1 MRIEPTA
8 WGPAA
13 DSPTFLPPDALTIEK
28 TQPRRSRSAPTS
40 DSILTSAP
48 KAKAA
53 TKQPTISRN
62 PSQSTVKP
70 LPAAPVVQTPAPV
83 AGAPVAP
90 PFVQFEGGASFDPHA
105 LPLPPEL
112 APPVYDW
119 LRRLALQA
127 DLAGAD
133 RLLREAFADLS
144 SALSVLIIYSGPDGL
159 HSLGANDELP
169 KDTQPIVAVARSRRA
184 LVATHVAYL
193 PIATVSETIAVV
205 QLQRNPRQ
213 PAFNMIDQVTMA
225 ALARES
231 AAIMHHL
238 VVQHLQRRTEAEAD
252 KKSLYRPEALENHR
266 KRGQEGVVTELSPG
280 WVRRTYHVLVAA
292 IIIGL
297 AFATY
302 VEVPTYSTG
311 TGVVIFNGTPVTSP
325 SPGTVDKVFV
335 MSGQQVHKGD
345 LLVRLKAD
353 KEEADLRQAS
363 TELESAL
370 DQYLFDPAD
379 ETIRKSLIT
388 AQSQAKRAEDALAQR
403 TVRAPQDGTVSD
415 VRIRSGISLEFGAPI
430 LTIVAP
436 GTEPEMWAFLPGSDR
451 PRLHAGQNL
460 QIDLLG
466 YEKTREQAKI
476 YNVGRD
482 VIGAA
487 EVRRML
493 GAELADSLKLPTDG
507 GSFVVVKAS
516 LPKRTFRAKGQTYN
530 FHQGMPAKTEVRVES
545 KRFIVTLLPSLEK
558 YLP

>member
-1 MRIEPTA
+1 MRIEPKA

-13 DSPTFLPPDALTIEK
+13 DSPTFLPPDALTVEK
-28 TQPRRSRSAPTS
+28 TQPRPSRSAPKS
-40 DSILTSAP
+40 DSIITSAP

-53 TKQPTISRN
+53 KQPTVSRN

-70 LPAAPVVQTPAPV
+70 LPAPPVVEAPAPV
-83 AGAPVAP
+83 AAAPVAP

-133 RLLREAFADLS
+133 RLLREAFAELS

-213 PAFNMIDQVTMA
+213 PAFNMVDQVTMA

-231 AAIMHHL
+231 AAILHHL

-252 KKSLYRPEALENHR
+252 KKSLYRPEALESHR

-280 WVRRTYHVLVAA
+280 WVRRTYHVLVVS
-292 IIIGL
+292 ILVGIG
-297 AFATY
+297 FATY
-302 VEVPTYSTG
+302 VQVPTYSSG
-311 TGVVIFNGTPVTSP
+311 TGVVVFNGTPVTTP
-325 SPGTVDKVFV
+325 APGTVDKVFV
-335 MSGQQVHKGD
+335 MSGQAVHKGD

-403 TVRAPQDGTVSD
+403 SVRAPIDGTVSD
-415 VRIRSGISLEFGAPI
+415 VRIRSGVSLEFGAPI
-430 LTIVAP
+430 LTIVEP
-436 GTEPEMWAFLPGSDR
+436 GTEPEIWAFLPGSDR
-451 PRLHAGQNL
+451 PRLHAGQTL

-466 YEKTREQAKI
+466 FEKTREQAKI
-476 YNVGRD
+476 YSVGRD
-482 VIGAA
+482 ATGAA
-487 EVRRML
+487 ELRRSL

-507 GSFVVVKAS
+507 GSFVLVKAK
-516 LPKRTFRAKGQTYN
+516 LPKASFRAKGQTYH